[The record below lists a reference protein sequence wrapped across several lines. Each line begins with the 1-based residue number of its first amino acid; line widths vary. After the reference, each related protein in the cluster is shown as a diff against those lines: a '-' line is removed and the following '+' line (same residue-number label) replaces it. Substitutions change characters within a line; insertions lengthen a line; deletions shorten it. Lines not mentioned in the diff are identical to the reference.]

1 MAGLPVEIP
10 EILKTAKIIAVV
22 GLSDKPERPSYG
34 VASYLLEHGYTI
46 VPVNPNISEWKGLK
60 AYASLADIPKSV
72 KVDVVDIFRKSGDV
86 PPVVD
91 GAIKVKAKTVWMQ
104 LGIVNEAAAE
114 KARRAGLN
122 VVMDRCMRIE
132 HQKLAR

>member
-1 MAGLPVEIP
+1 MGLSMGIP
-10 EILKTAKIIAVV
+10 EILRNSKVIAVV

-46 VPVNPNISEWKGLK
+46 IPINPNISGWKGLK
-60 AYASLADIPKSV
+60 AYASLGNIPKSV
-72 KVDVVDIFRKSGDV
+72 QVDVVDIFRKSEDV

-91 GAIKVKAKTVWMQ
+91 GAIKIKAKTVWMQ
-104 LGIVNEAAAE
+104 LGIINEAAAA
-114 KARRAGLN
+114 KARAAGLN

-132 HQKLAR
+132 HSRLSGR